1 MRRGCT
7 NFRECLEMTVF
18 SFAYGAMN
26 GGSGTTPFKMVHEH
40 TPQSF
45 SIVPIYAACLRA
57 LSLAGLV
64 ALGAC
69 ANQPSDH
76 NHRASAPWQLQR
88 GGSTNASAPNCV
100 LASAPQPFVTG
111 VGLDH
116 VRVRIHS
123 DGLVSLQSD
132 HDPFDLAVRD
142 QMGIQVKGHAPM
154 LAPRVGSSPK
164 ELTFSS
170 EMSAKLLE
178 QLANG
183 SWARIQVALVP
194 RKEMLTAAYSLEGFD
209 EALKSYRVCEVF
221 RAKQEGNSPAYQS
234 THR

>member
-1 MRRGCT
+1 MI
-7 NFRECLEMTVF
+7 REHALL
-18 SFAYGAMN
+18 
-26 GGSGTTPFKMVHEH
+26 
-40 TPQSF
+40 SF
-45 SIVPIYAACLRA
+45 STAPVYTASLRA
-57 LSLAGLV
+57 LLLASLVILAG
-64 ALGAC
+64 C

-88 GGSTNASAPNCV
+88 GGATGANAPSCV
-100 LASAPQPFVTG
+100 LASAPQPFATG

-132 HDPFDLAVRD
+132 HDPFDLTVRD

-154 LAPRVGSSPK
+154 LAPRLGSSPK
-164 ELTFSS
+164 ELTFSP
-170 EMSAKLLE
+170 EISAELLE
-178 QLANG
+178 QLASS

-194 RKEMLTAAYSLEGFD
+194 RKEMLTAAYSLKGFD

-221 RAKQEGNSPAYQS
+221 RAKQEGDRSAYQS
-234 THR
+234 SHR